1 VRDPIPSSSNIAVI
15 VLAAGWSS
23 RMGAF
28 KPLLPLGDDT
38 VLGHVIST
46 IAEAG
51 LGPTYVIVG
60 NEAERMMPVV
70 EARGAVPVLNTTFA
84 DGMMSSIKA
93 GIAALPETVQGAMIL
108 PVDIPL
114 VRAATLVRIA
124 EKAGEGKAAVIRP
137 SFRGESG
144 HPPFIH
150 RQLFAAILAAPPEA
164 TLRDILERYRQ
175 HVRSIPVIDSC
186 VLRDMDYCE
195 DYHRLAALLPHRRHP
210 DEAECAAMQDAIG
223 TPEPTRRH
231 CAVVAELAVEIAN
244 RLASRGVSIDVDAV
258 RAGALLHDVAKS
270 EPDHAA
276 AGARHVAAFGFDDVA
291 RIVASHMQIAY
302 EPGQAIDERHLVFLA
317 DKLVNGERRVSLEER
332 FAPAFKA
339 FAADPAALAGAQR
352 RRAVV
357 AAVLAS
363 VEAVIGPL
371 DHMAAADALVIP
383 VGS

>member
-1 VRDPIPSSSNIAVI
+1 MSDPIPSPPSIAVI

-28 KPLLPLGDDT
+28 KPLLPFGDDT

-51 LGPTYVIVG
+51 IGPVYVVVG
-60 NEAERMMPVV
+60 NEAERMMPAV
-70 EARGAVPVLNTTFA
+70 EARGAVAVVNTAFA

-93 GIAALPETVQGAMIL
+93 GVAALPETVYGAMIL
-108 PVDIPL
+108 PVDVPL
-114 VRAATLVRIA
+114 VRAATLSRIA
-124 EKAGEGKAAVIRP
+124 EKAREGKAAVVRP
-137 SFRGESG
+137 RFRGESG

-175 HVRSIPVIDSC
+175 HVRSIPVVDSC
-186 VLRDMDYCE
+186 VLRDMDYSE
-195 DYHRLAALLPHRRHP
+195 DYRRLAALLPHRRHP
-210 DEAECAAMQDAIG
+210 DEAECAAIQDAIG

-244 RLASRGVSIDVDAV
+244 RLVSRGVSIDVEAV
-258 RAGALLHDVAKS
+258 RAGALLHDIAKG
-270 EPDHAA
+270 EPDHAV
-276 AGARHVAAFGFDDVA
+276 AGARHVAAFGFADVA
-291 RIVASHMQIAY
+291 RIVASHMQMAY

-317 DKLVNGERRVSLEER
+317 DKLIKGEQRVSLEGR
-332 FAPAFKA
+332 FAPAFTA

-352 RRAVV
+352 RRAAVE
-357 AAVLAS
+357 AVLAS

-371 DHMAAADALVIP
+371 DHMAASDSPASP
-383 VGS
+383 GGS